1 MVRAENDETCDSGPA
16 NGGVTDD
23 NTVYGAGTNATSQAP
38 PGEVGATLYVDPVN
52 RAHVRLSWSATAGAT
67 TYRVY
72 RADHAG
78 AAFQLVGETTALVY
92 EDAGVF
98 GDGLDAAETLVRD
111 VMSKAP
117 DYVDEDLGIEMALAN
132 MRAGPYRRLP
142 VVDKQRKL
150 VGIISLDDILDLLAE
165 EFAEI
170 GRLVRKESPESLASS

>member
-1 MVRAENDETCDSGPA
+1 MSVGRICVREVDLAEPDESVQVAARRMNTRNVGTLMVLDKDAHPVGIL
-16 NGGVTDD
+16 TDRD
-23 NTVYGAGTNATSQAP
+23 LAI
-38 PGEVGATLYVDPVN
+38 
-52 RAHVRLSWSATAGAT
+52 
-67 TYRVY
+67 RV
-72 RADHAG
+72 
-78 AAFQLVGETTALVY
+78 V
-92 EDAGVF
+92 

-150 VGIISLDDILDLLAE
+150 VGLISLDDILDLLAE

-170 GRLVRKESPESLASS
+170 GRLIRKESPESLASS